1 MKIVVGSLFAL
12 LLGAMSLFANTAQ
25 ADYYYNH
32 HTYYH
37 HHHYVPHHYYHHAR
51 YSHHDYQ

>member
-1 MKIVVGSLFAL
+1 MRIVGGSIFAL
-12 LLGAMSLFANTAQ
+12 LLGAMALFANTSR

-37 HHHYVPHHYYHHAR
+37 HHYAPHHYYHHAR
-51 YSHHDYQ
+51 YWHHDYR